1 MRCKHCLPL
10 LEESFGHVTSPNKM
24 DGWMDTWIDGWRHG
38 RMDNSGFRGP
48 VQMCERRERKQ
59 ESKQA
64 KGGVGGELVS
74 RLVMLTRVHNLR
86 ITSWPRSIPRG
97 GRGGSSG
104 EREREKKNQK
114 GEVRT

>member
-1 MRCKHCLPL
+1 
-10 LEESFGHVTSPNKM
+10 
-24 DGWMDTWIDGWRHG
+24 
-38 RMDNSGFRGP
+38 MDNSGFRGP